1 MVPAAEKAFRTG
13 QAALRLWFP
22 TLAGLSFRPRQQGL
36 VHFPGV
42 GVPLRQ
48 AKTAAVQAVH
58 EVMDYAPVEIIDL
71 RHFGAAEL
79 RPLLMEEA
87 RLWGERMSWDY
98 QSSAEMIL
106 RYLDSKILPGYT
118 AVEDGHVVGYSFFVY
133 EGSKG
138 VVGDMFTAARSEHGL
153 GERLLNHVTE
163 TLQNS
168 PGIHRIEAQL
178 LLHDA
183 GSTVPSFAR
192 RGFRRFPRLFMSL
205 PLRPAPDFRPPELKG
220 FALRSWAEQDFQ
232 PGANVI
238 MQAYAGHVDSEIND
252 QYRSIAGS
260 LRFLNN
266 IVRFPGCGTFDPA
279 SSFTVVHTTTRAV
292 VGMLL
297 CSRVRDDV
305 GHVTQVCLL
314 PEFRKQ
320 GLARAMMAACLRS
333 LLDRKFSELSLTV
346 TQANSNAVELYE
358 RLGFH
363 TRRVF
368 DAFVWEG

>member
-1 MVPAAEKAFRTG
+1 MAGFAKL
-13 QAALRLWFP
+13 LRS
-22 TLAGLSFRPRQQGL
+22 GILS
-36 VHFPGV
+36 
-42 GVPLRQ
+42 LRQ
-48 AKTAAVQAVH
+48 GRSAAAVRRVH
-58 EVMDYAPVEIIDL
+58 EVVDCLPVEIIDL

-87 RLWGERMSWDY
+87 RLWSERMNWDY

-106 RYLDSKILPGYT
+106 RYLDSKILPGYA
-118 AVEDGHVVGYSFFVY
+118 AVDDGRVVGYSFFVY

-138 VVGDMFTAARSEHGL
+138 VVGDMFTARQSQPDL
-153 GERLLNHVTE
+153 NERLLNHVTE

-178 LLHDA
+178 LLHDT
-183 GSTVPSFAR
+183 GSTMAPFVR

-205 PLRPAPDFRPPELKG
+205 PLRPAPEFRASDQRG
-220 FALRSWAEQDFQ
+220 ITLRPWAEQDFQ
-232 PGANVI
+232 AGANVI

-266 IVRFPGCGTFDPA
+266 IIRFPGFGTFDPA
-279 SSFTVVHTTTRAV
+279 SSLSAVHTSSRSII
-292 VGMLL
+292 GMLL

-305 GHVTQVCLL
+305 GHVTQVCVL
-314 PEFRKQ
+314 PEYRGQ
-320 GLARAMMAACLRS
+320 GLARTMMAYCLHS
-333 LLDRKFSELSLTV
+333 LVERKFSELSLTV
-346 TQANSNAVELYE
+346 TGANHNAVALYE

-363 TRRVF
+363 TRRIF
-368 DAFVWEG
+368 DAFFSEGLLTRHCSTLFQS

>member
-1 MVPAAEKAFRTG
+1 V
-13 QAALRLWFP
+13 
-22 TLAGLSFRPRQQGL
+22 
-36 VHFPGV
+36 
-42 GVPLRQ
+42 
-48 AKTAAVQAVH
+48 
-58 EVMDYAPVEIIDL
+58 DYAPVEIIDL

-87 RLWGERMSWDY
+87 RLWSERMSWDY
-98 QSSAEMIL
+98 HSSAEMIL

-118 AVEDGHVVGYSFFVY
+118 AVEEGRVVGYSFFVY

-138 VVGDMFTAARSEHGL
+138 VVGDMFISAHSNDGL

-178 LLHDA
+178 LLHDS
-183 GSTVPSFAR
+183 GSTLQPFKR

-205 PLRPAPDFRPPELKG
+205 PLQPAPHFQAPDLKG
-220 FALRSWAEQDFQ
+220 ISLRPWSEQDFQ
-232 PGANVI
+232 PGAHVI

-252 QYRSIAGS
+252 QYRTIAGS

-266 IVRFPGCGTFDPA
+266 IIRFPGCGTFDPQ
-279 SSFTVVHTTTRAV
+279 SSFTAVHAASRAV

-297 CSRVRDDV
+297 CSRVREDV

-320 GLARAMMAACLRS
+320 GLARAMMAASLSS
-333 LLDRKFSELSLTV
+333 LLERKFTELSLTV
-346 TQANSNAVELYE
+346 TQANHNAVELYE
-358 RLGFH
+358 RLGFY

>member
-1 MVPAAEKAFRTG
+1 V
-13 QAALRLWFP
+13 
-22 TLAGLSFRPRQQGL
+22 
-36 VHFPGV
+36 
-42 GVPLRQ
+42 
-48 AKTAAVQAVH
+48 
-58 EVMDYAPVEIIDL
+58 DYAPVEIIDL

-87 RLWGERMSWDY
+87 RLWSERMSWDY
-98 QSSAEMIL
+98 HSSAEMIL

-118 AVEDGHVVGYSFFVY
+118 AVDEGRVVGYSFFVY

-138 VVGDMFTAARSEHGL
+138 VVGDMFVSARSENGL
-153 GERLLNHVTE
+153 GERLLNHVAE

-178 LLHDA
+178 LLHDS
-183 GSTVPSFAR
+183 GSTLEPFKR
-192 RGFRRFPRLFMSL
+192 RGFGRFPRLFMSL
-205 PLRPAPDFRPPELKG
+205 PLEPAPHFQAPELKG
-220 FALRSWAEQDFQ
+220 IFLRPWSEQDFQ
-232 PGANVI
+232 PGAHVI

-252 QYRSIAGS
+252 QYRTIAGS

-266 IVRFPGCGTFDPA
+266 IIRFPGCGTFDPA
-279 SSFTVVHTTTRAV
+279 SSFTAVHTASRAV

-297 CSRVRDDV
+297 CSRVREDV

-314 PEFRKQ
+314 PELRRQ
-320 GLARAMMAACLRS
+320 GLARAMMAASLRS
-333 LLDRKFSELSLTV
+333 LLERNFTELSLTV
-346 TQANSNAVELYE
+346 TQANHNAVELYE

>member
-1 MVPAAEKAFRTG
+1 M
-13 QAALRLWFP
+13 
-22 TLAGLSFRPRQQGL
+22 
-36 VHFPGV
+36 
-42 GVPLRQ
+42 PLRS
-48 AKTAAVQAVH
+48 AKTATAVQAVH
-58 EVMDYAPVEIIDL
+58 QVMDYAPVEIIDL

-87 RLWGERMSWDY
+87 KLWAERMSWDY

-118 AVEDGHVVGYSFFVY
+118 AVDDGRVVGYSFFVY

-138 VVGDMFTAARSEHGL
+138 VVGDMFTSVRSDHGL

-183 GSTVPSFAR
+183 GTTTAPFTR

-205 PLRPAPDFRPPELKG
+205 PLQPVPDFHPPELKG
-220 FALRSWAEQDFQ
+220 FSLRPWAEQDFQ
-232 PGANVI
+232 PGASVI

-279 SSFTVVHTTTRAV
+279 SSFTAVHTGSRAV

-297 CSRVRDDV
+297 CSRVREDV

-333 LLDRKFSELSLTV
+333 LLDRKFTELSLTV
-346 TQANSNAVELYE
+346 TQANRNAVELYE

>member
-1 MVPAAEKAFRTG
+1 V
-13 QAALRLWFP
+13 
-22 TLAGLSFRPRQQGL
+22 SVQGKI
-36 VHFPGV
+36 VS
-42 GVPLRQ
+42 LRQ
-48 AKTAAVQAVH
+48 AKSAVAVKRVR
-58 EVMDYAPVEIIDL
+58 EIVDSVPVEIIDL

-87 RLWGERMSWDY
+87 RLWSERMSWDY
-98 QSSAEMIL
+98 QGSAEMIL
-106 RYLDSKILPGYT
+106 RYLDSKILPGYA
-118 AVEDGHVVGYSFFVY
+118 AVDNGNVVGYSFFVY

-138 VVGDMFTAARSEHGL
+138 VVGDMFVAAQTESGL
-153 GERLLNHVTE
+153 GERVLNHVAE

-178 LLHDA
+178 LLHDSGTTA
-183 GSTVPSFAR
+183 TVFKR

-205 PLRPAPDFRPPELKG
+205 PLRGGLSFEAPELKG
-220 FALRSWAEQDFQ
+220 FTLRPWAEPDFQ

-238 MQAYAGHVDSEIND
+238 MQAYSGHVDSEIND
-252 QYRSIAGS
+252 QYRSVAGS

-266 IVRFPGCGTFDPA
+266 IVRFPGCGTFDPT
-279 SSFTVVHTTTRAV
+279 SSFTVVHNGSRTV

-320 GLARAMMAACLRS
+320 GLARALMATCLRN
-333 LLDRKFSELSLTV
+333 LLDRKFTELSLTV
-346 TQANSNAVELYE
+346 TEANYNAVQLYE

>member
-1 MVPAAEKAFRTG
+1 MVRENSR
-13 QAALRLWFP
+13 
-22 TLAGLSFRPRQQGL
+22 GL
-36 VHFPGV
+36 

-48 AKTAAVQAVH
+48 AKAAAAVQAVH
-58 EVMDYAPVEIIDL
+58 DVVGCEPVEIIDL

-87 RLWGERMSWDY
+87 RLWAERMNWDY
-98 QSSAEMIL
+98 HSSAEMIL

-118 AVEDGHVVGYSFFVY
+118 AVEDGRVVGYSFFVY

-138 VVGDMFTAARSEHGL
+138 VVGDMFVAAQSDRAL
-153 GERLLNHVTE
+153 GERLLNHVAE

-183 GSTVPSFAR
+183 GSTMAPFLR
-192 RGFRRFPRLFMSL
+192 RGFRRFSRLFMTL
-205 PLRPAPDFRPPELKG
+205 PLRPAPDFHAPELKG
-220 FALRSWAEQDFQ
+220 FTLRPWAEQDFQ

-252 QYRSIAGS
+252 QYRSVAGS

-266 IVRFPGCGTFDPA
+266 IIRFPGCGTFDPA
-279 SSFTVVHTTTRAV
+279 SSFTAVHNASRAV

-320 GLARAMMAACLRS
+320 GLARIMMAACLRS
-333 LLDRKFSELSLTV
+333 LQERKFSELSLTV
-346 TQANSNAVELYE
+346 TKANYNAVELYE

-368 DAFVWEG
+368 DAFVWES

>member
-1 MVPAAEKAFRTG
+1 MVGFAKL
-13 QAALRLWFP
+13 LRS
-22 TLAGLSFRPRQQGL
+22 GILS
-36 VHFPGV
+36 
-42 GVPLRQ
+42 LRQ
-48 AKTAAVQAVH
+48 GRSAAAVRRVH
-58 EVMDYAPVEIIDL
+58 EVVDCLPVEIIDL

-87 RLWGERMSWDY
+87 RLWSERMNWDY

-106 RYLDSKILPGYT
+106 RYLDSKILPGYA
-118 AVEDGHVVGYSFFVY
+118 AVDDGKVVGYSFFVY

-138 VVGDMFTAARSEHGL
+138 VVGDMFAAAHSQPDL
-153 GERLLNHVTE
+153 SERLLNHVTE

-178 LLHDA
+178 LLHDT
-183 GSTVPSFAR
+183 GSTVAPFVH
-192 RGFRRFPRLFMSL
+192 RGFRRFSRLFMAL
-205 PLRPAPDFRPPELKG
+205 PLRPTPEFRVPG
-220 FALRSWAEQDFQ
+220 LRGITLRPWAEQDFQ
-232 PGANVI
+232 AGANVI

-266 IVRFPGCGTFDPA
+266 IIRFPGCGTFDPA
-279 SSFTVVHTTTRAV
+279 SSLTAVHTSSRSII
-292 VGMLL
+292 GMLL

-305 GHVTQVCLL
+305 GHVTQVCVL
-314 PEFRKQ
+314 PEYRGQ
-320 GLARAMMAACLRS
+320 GLARAMMASCLRS
-333 LLDRKFSELSLTV
+333 LLERKFAELSLTV
-346 TQANSNAVELYE
+346 TAANHHAIALYE

-363 TRRVF
+363 TRRIF

>member
-1 MVPAAEKAFRTG
+1 MAV
-13 QAALRLWFP
+13 
-22 TLAGLSFRPRQQGL
+22 RQ
-36 VHFPGV
+36 V
-42 GVPLRQ
+42 R
-48 AKTAAVQAVH
+48 
-58 EVMDYAPVEIIDL
+58 EVADYLPVEIIDL

-87 RLWGERMSWDY
+87 QLWAERMSWDY

-106 RYLDSKILPGYT
+106 RYLDSRILPGYT
-118 AVEDGHVVGYSFFVY
+118 AVDDGRAVGYSFFVY

-138 VVGDMFTAARSEHGL
+138 VVGDMFTSRHTDPAL
-153 GERLLNHVTE
+153 GERLLTHVAE

-178 LLHDA
+178 LLHDS
-183 GSTVPSFAR
+183 GSTAGPFTR

-205 PLRPAPDFRPPELKG
+205 PLSPLPGFLAPELKG
-220 FALRSWAEQDFQ
+220 FTFRPWAEQDFQ

-252 QYRSIAGS
+252 QYRSVAGS

-279 SSFTVVHTTTRAV
+279 SSFTAIHNSTRAA

-320 GLARAMMAACLRS
+320 GLARALMAICLRS
-333 LLDRKFSELSLTV
+333 LLDRKFTELSLTV
-346 TQANSNAVELYE
+346 TEANYNAVELYE

>member
-1 MVPAAEKAFRTG
+1 MAIRRV
-13 QAALRLWFP
+13 
-22 TLAGLSFRPRQQGL
+22 SD
-36 VHFPGV
+36 VV
-42 GVPLRQ
+42 
-48 AKTAAVQAVH
+48 
-58 EVMDYAPVEIIDL
+58 DYLPVEILDL

-79 RPLLMEEA
+79 RPLLAEEA
-87 RLWGERMSWDY
+87 RLWSERMSWDY

-106 RYLDSKILPGYT
+106 RYLDSKILPGY
-118 AVEDGHVVGYSFFVY
+118 VGVINGDVVGYSFFVY

-138 VVGDMFTAARSEHGL
+138 VVGDMFAASRTESGL
-153 GERLLNHVTE
+153 GERLLNHVAE

-178 LLHDA
+178 LLHDT
-183 GSTVPSFAR
+183 GSTATPFIK
-192 RGFRRFPRLFMSL
+192 RGFRRFRRLFMSL
-205 PLRPAPDFRPPELKG
+205 PLRPAPSFPAPEIKG
-220 FALRSWAEQDFQ
+220 FTLRPWMEQDFQ
-232 PGANVI
+232 PGASVI

-252 QYRSIAGS
+252 QYRSAAGS
-260 LRFLNN
+260 MRFLNN

-279 SSFTVVHTTTRAV
+279 SSFTAVPTSTRAV

-314 PEFRKQ
+314 PEFRGQ
-320 GLARAMMAACLRS
+320 GIAHAMIAACLRS
-333 LLDRKFSELSLTV
+333 LLDRKFTELSLTV
-346 TQANSNAVELYE
+346 TEANRSAVELYE

>member
-1 MVPAAEKAFRTG
+1 M
-13 QAALRLWFP
+13 
-22 TLAGLSFRPRQQGL
+22 
-36 VHFPGV
+36 
-42 GVPLRQ
+42 PLRQ
-48 AKTAAVQAVH
+48 AKTAAAVQAVH
-58 EVMDYAPVEIIDL
+58 EVLDYEPVEIIDL
-71 RHFGAAEL
+71 RHFGATEL

-87 RLWGERMSWDY
+87 RLWSERMSWDY

-118 AVEDGHVVGYSFFVY
+118 AVEAGQVLGYSFFVY

-138 VVGDMFTAARSEHGL
+138 VVGDMFTSARSNHDL
-153 GERLLNHVTE
+153 GEKLLNHVTE

-178 LLHDA
+178 LLHDTGTNMA
-183 GSTVPSFAR
+183 PFVR

-205 PLRPAPDFRPPELKG
+205 PLHPAPDFHAPELKG
-220 FALRSWAEQDFQ
+220 FTLRSWMEQDFQ
-232 PGANVI
+232 PAANVI
-238 MQAYAGHVDSEIND
+238 MQSYAGHVDSEIND

-266 IVRFPGCGTFDPA
+266 IIRFPGCGTFDPQ
-279 SSFTVVHTTTRAV
+279 SSFTAVHTASRAV

-314 PEFRKQ
+314 PELRKQ
-320 GLARAMMAACLRS
+320 GLARVMMAACLRS
-333 LLDRKFSELSLTV
+333 LQERKFNELSLTV
-346 TQANSNAVELYE
+346 TQANHNAVELYK

>member
-1 MVPAAEKAFRTG
+1 M
-13 QAALRLWFP
+13 
-22 TLAGLSFRPRQQGL
+22 
-36 VHFPGV
+36 
-42 GVPLRQ
+42 PLRNSRS
-48 AKTAAVQAVH
+48 AAAVRQVRQVA
-58 EVMDYAPVEIIDL
+58 ECEPVEIIDL
-71 RHFGAAEL
+71 RHFGAVEL

-87 RLWGERMSWDY
+87 RLWSERMSWDY

-106 RYLDSKILPGYT
+106 RYLDSKILPGYA
-118 AVEDGHVVGYSFFVY
+118 AVDDGRTLGYSFFVY

-138 VVGDMFTAARSEHGL
+138 VVGDMFTSARAERDL
-153 GERLLNHVTE
+153 GARLLDHVAE

-183 GSTVPSFAR
+183 GTTSSPFLQ

-205 PLRPAPDFRPPELKG
+205 PLRQAPVFQAPELMNIT
-220 FALRSWAEQDFQ
+220 LRPWAEQDFQ
-232 PGANVI
+232 PAANVI
-238 MQAYAGHVDSEIND
+238 MQAYAGHIDSEIND

-279 SSFTVVHTTTRAV
+279 SSFTAVHNSSRAV

-314 PEFRKQ
+314 PEFRGQ
-320 GLARAMMAACLRS
+320 GLARAMMKACLRS
-333 LLDRKFSELSLTV
+333 LLDRRFSELSLTV
-346 TQANSNAVELYE
+346 TEGNRNAVDLYR

-363 TRRVF
+363 TRRIF

>member
-1 MVPAAEKAFRTG
+1 
-13 QAALRLWFP
+13 
-22 TLAGLSFRPRQQGL
+22 
-36 VHFPGV
+36 
-42 GVPLRQ
+42 
-48 AKTAAVQAVH
+48 
-58 EVMDYAPVEIIDL
+58 
-71 RHFGAAEL
+71 
-79 RPLLMEEA
+79 
-87 RLWGERMSWDY
+87 
-98 QSSAEMIL
+98 
-106 RYLDSKILPGYT
+106 
-118 AVEDGHVVGYSFFVY
+118 
-133 EGSKG
+133 
-138 VVGDMFTAARSEHGL
+138 
-153 GERLLNHVTE
+153 
-163 TLQNS
+163 
-168 PGIHRIEAQL
+168 
-178 LLHDA
+178 
-183 GSTVPSFAR
+183 
-192 RGFRRFPRLFMSL
+192 MSL

-279 SSFTVVHTTTRAV
+279 SSFTVVHATTRAV

>member
-1 MVPAAEKAFRTG
+1 
-13 QAALRLWFP
+13 
-22 TLAGLSFRPRQQGL
+22 
-36 VHFPGV
+36 
-42 GVPLRQ
+42 
-48 AKTAAVQAVH
+48 
-58 EVMDYAPVEIIDL
+58 MDYAPVEIIDL

-87 RLWGERMSWDY
+87 RLWAQRMSWDY
-98 QSSAEMIL
+98 SGSAEMIL

-118 AVEDGHVVGYSFFVY
+118 AVEDGRVVGYSFFVY

-138 VVGDMFTAARSEHGL
+138 VVGDMFTSAQSNHGL
-153 GERLLNHVTE
+153 GERLLNHVAE

-178 LLHDA
+178 LLHDS
-183 GSTVPSFAR
+183 GSTVAAFVR

-205 PLRPAPDFRPPELKG
+205 PLRPVPGFRAPEIKG
-220 FALRSWAEQDFQ
+220 FSLRPWAEQDFQ

-252 QYRSIAGS
+252 QYRSTAGS

-279 SSFTVVHTTTRAV
+279 SSFTAIHTATRTM

-297 CSRVRDDV
+297 CSRVREDV

-314 PEFRKQ
+314 PEYRNR
-320 GLARAMMAACLRS
+320 GLARAMIAACLRS
-333 LLDRKFSELSLTV
+333 LLERKFTELSLTV
-346 TQANSNAVELYE
+346 TQANHNAVSLYE

-363 TRRVF
+363 TRRIF

>member
-1 MVPAAEKAFRTG
+1 MA
-13 QAALRLWFP
+13 
-22 TLAGLSFRPRQQGL
+22 
-36 VHFPGV
+36 
-42 GVPLRQ
+42 
-48 AKTAAVQAVH
+48 AAVQHVP
-58 EVMDYAPVEIIDL
+58 EIPVEIMDL

-87 RLWGERMSWDY
+87 RLWSERMSWDY
-98 QSSAEMIL
+98 QGSAEMIL
-106 RYLDSKILPGYT
+106 RYLDSKILPGYA
-118 AVEDGHVVGYSFFVY
+118 AVDDGRVLGYCFFVY

-138 VVGDMFTAARSEHGL
+138 VVGDMFTAAQAQSGL
-153 GERLLNHVTE
+153 GERLLNHVAE

-168 PGIHRIEAQL
+168 PGVRRIEAQL
-178 LLHDA
+178 LLHDSGA
-183 GSTVPSFAR
+183 TLASFVR
-192 RGFRRFPRLFMSL
+192 RGFRRFARLFMSI
-205 PLRPAPDFRPPELKG
+205 PLRPAPNFHPPELKG
-220 FALRSWAEQDFQ
+220 ITLRPWLEQDFQ

-238 MQAYAGHVDSEIND
+238 MQAYAGHVDSDIND
-252 QYRSIAGS
+252 QYRSAAGS

-266 IVRFPGCGTFDPA
+266 IVRFPGCGTFDAA
-279 SSFTVVHTTTRAV
+279 SSLAAVHTASRTL

-297 CSRVRDDV
+297 CSRVREDV

-333 LLDRKFSELSLTV
+333 LQDRKFAELSLTV
-346 TQANSNAVELYE
+346 TAANHGAVDLYE

>member
-1 MVPAAEKAFRTG
+1 M
-13 QAALRLWFP
+13 ALRN
-22 TLAGLSFRPRQQGL
+22 ARS
-36 VHFPGV
+36 V
-42 GVPLRQ
+42 
-48 AKTAAVQAVH
+48 AAVRQVH
-58 EVMDYAPVEIIDL
+58 EAVDYLPVEIIDL

-87 RLWGERMSWDY
+87 RLWSERMNWDY
-98 QSSAEMIL
+98 HSSAEMIL
-106 RYLDSKILPGYT
+106 RYLDSKILPGYA
-118 AVEDGHVVGYSFFVY
+118 AVDEGRVVGYSFFVY

-138 VVGDMFTAARSEHGL
+138 VVGDMFTATHSQPDL
-153 GERLLNHVTE
+153 TERLLNHVTE

-178 LLHDA
+178 LLHNT
-183 GSTVPSFAR
+183 GSTTAPFVR
-192 RGFRRFPRLFMSL
+192 RGFQRFPRLFMSL
-205 PLRPAPDFRPPELKG
+205 PLRPVPEFRAPELRG
-220 FALRSWAEQDFQ
+220 ITLRPWAEQDFQ
-232 PGANVI
+232 AGANVI
-238 MQAYAGHVDSEIND
+238 MQAYTGHVDSEIND

-266 IVRFPGCGTFDPA
+266 IVRFPGCGTFDAA
-279 SSFTVVHTTTRAV
+279 SSLTAVHAASRSII
-292 VGMLL
+292 GMLL

-305 GHVTQVCLL
+305 GHVTQVCVL
-314 PEFRKQ
+314 PEYRGQ
-320 GLARAMMAACLRS
+320 GLARAMMATCLRS

-346 TQANSNAVELYE
+346 TAANHNAVALYE

>member
-1 MVPAAEKAFRTG
+1 V
-13 QAALRLWFP
+13 
-22 TLAGLSFRPRQQGL
+22 S
-36 VHFPGV
+36 
-42 GVPLRQ
+42 LRQ
-48 AKTAAVQAVH
+48 GKSATAVRRVH
-58 EVMDYAPVEIIDL
+58 QTVDYLPVEIIDL

-87 RLWGERMSWDY
+87 RLWAERMSWDY

-106 RYLDSKILPGYT
+106 RYLDSKILPGY
-118 AVEDGHVVGYSFFVY
+118 AAIDDGKVLGYSFFVY

-138 VVGDMFTAARSEHGL
+138 VVGDMFTSLQTGPDLR
-153 GERLLNHVTE
+153 ERLLNHVTE

-178 LLHDA
+178 LLHDS
-183 GSTVPSFAR
+183 GSTAAPFVR

-205 PLRPAPDFRPPELKG
+205 PLRPVPKFHSPELRG
-220 FALRSWAEQDFQ
+220 ITLRPWSEQDFQ

-238 MQAYAGHVDSEIND
+238 MQAYAGHVDSAIND

-266 IVRFPGCGTFDPA
+266 IVRFPGCGTFDAA
-279 SSFTVVHTTTRAV
+279 SSLTAIHTASRAM

-314 PEFRKQ
+314 PEFRQQ
-320 GLARAMMAACLRS
+320 GLARALIATCLRG
-333 LLDRKFSELSLTV
+333 LLERRFTELSLTV
-346 TQANSNAVELYE
+346 TQANYNAVALYE

>member
-1 MVPAAEKAFRTG
+1 M
-13 QAALRLWFP
+13 
-22 TLAGLSFRPRQQGL
+22 
-36 VHFPGV
+36 
-42 GVPLRQ
+42 
-48 AKTAAVQAVH
+48 
-58 EVMDYAPVEIIDL
+58 EIIDL

-87 RLWGERMSWDY
+87 RLWAERMNWDY

-118 AVEDGHVVGYSFFVY
+118 AVEDGRVVGYSFFVY

-138 VVGDMFTAARSEHGL
+138 VVGDMFTSNRTDPAL
-153 GERLLNHVTE
+153 GQRLLTHVAE

-178 LLHDA
+178 LLHDS
-183 GSTVPSFAR
+183 GSTAEPFKR

-205 PLRPAPDFRPPELKG
+205 PLRPSPNFAAPELKG
-220 FALRSWAEQDFQ
+220 FTLRPWAEQDFQ

-252 QYRSIAGS
+252 QYRSVAGS

-266 IVRFPGCGTFDPA
+266 IVRFPGCGTFDPS
-279 SSFTVVHTTTRAV
+279 SSFTAIHNSTRAV

-305 GHVTQVCLL
+305 GHVTQICLL

-320 GLARAMMAACLRS
+320 GLARTLMAICLRS
-333 LLDRKFSELSLTV
+333 LLDRKFTELSLTV
-346 TQANSNAVELYE
+346 TEANYNAVELYE

-363 TRRVF
+363 TKRVF